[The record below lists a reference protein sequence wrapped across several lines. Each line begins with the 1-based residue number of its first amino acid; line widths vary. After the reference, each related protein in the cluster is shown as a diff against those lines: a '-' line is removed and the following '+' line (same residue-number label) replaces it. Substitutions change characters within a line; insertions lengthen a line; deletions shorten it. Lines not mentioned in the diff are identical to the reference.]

1 LAPAAWG
8 GGGSLSLEAFQSHGS
23 GALRD
28 MGSGY
33 VEDRCRVGLRVL
45 EVFCNHNDSMNEHS
59 GDGLTIGLD
68 DFSGLC
74 NLNDS
79 LIL

>member
-1 LAPAAWG
+1 
-8 GGGSLSLEAFQSHGS
+8 
-23 GALRD
+23 
-28 MGSGY
+28 M
-33 VEDRCRVGLRVL
+33 GLRVL

-68 DFSGLC
+68 DFSGLS